1 MKQVLIR
8 DIDDNLLNKLKN
20 LAKKHGRSLQA
31 ELKLIISNATE
42 TSDIQPFLAA
52 KKIRKKL
59 ESTQKNFTDSVALLK
74 EDRQR

>member
-42 TSDIQPFLAA
+42 MSDTRPFLAA
-52 KKIRKKL
+52 KKIRNKL
-59 ESTQKNFTDSVALLK
+59 ELTRKNFTDSVDLLK